1 MFSSTSPA
9 TVRSKAGA
17 ILRVTSGNFLEQFDF
32 FLFGFYATYIA
43 HTFFPASS
51 EFASLMMTFAVFG
64 AGFLM
69 RPVGAIV
76 LGAYIDKVGRRKGLI
91 VTLSIMAAG
100 TFLIVLI
107 PSYQSIGLWA
117 PLLVLTGRLLQGFS
131 AGAEL
136 GGVSVYL
143 AEIATPGRKG
153 FYTSWQSGSQQV
165 AIMVAAAMGFAL
177 NALME
182 ESAIREWGWRIPFLF
197 GCLIVPFIFF
207 LRRKLEETEEFSA
220 RRHHLEM
227 RQVFKT
233 LLGNWQVVV
242 AGMLMVA
249 MTTTAFYLITV
260 YAPTFGKK
268 VLMLSASD
276 SLLVTLLVAISNF
289 IWLPVGGALS
299 DRFGRKPVLI
309 AMTLLALASSYP
321 ALTLLADAPSF
332 SMMLSVLLWLSFL
345 YGLYN
350 GAMIP
355 ALTEIMPAE
364 VRVAGFS
371 LAYSLATAI
380 FGGFTPVMSTALIE
394 YTGDKASPGYW
405 MSFAAEVKVM
415 ISGGFKAALE
425 KLAPEYERQT
435 GDTIVIIPGPSM
447 GATPQAIPNRLARGE
462 KADVVIMVGDA
473 LAKLEKTSQTQ
484 PGSRTELAD
493 SPVGMVVKKGAD
505 VPDISSEATL
515 RNALLQASSIAY
527 SDSASGRYVSQTLFK
542 KLGIEKEA
550 AAKATMVERIPVAS
564 EVAKG
569 KYAVGFQQARSPV
582 TLNILTRGK
591 RC

>member
-1 MFSSTSPA
+1 MHSTTSLMS
-9 TVRSKAGA
+9 TRDRLGA
-17 ILRVTSGNFLEQFDF
+17 ILRVTSGNFLEQSDF

-69 RPVGAIV
+69 RPIGAIV

-91 VTLSIMAAG
+91 VTLSIMATG

-107 PSYQSIGLWA
+107 PSYQTIGLWA
-117 PLLVLTGRLLQGFS
+117 PLLVLIGRLLQGFS

-177 NALME
+177 NAVLE
-182 ESAIREWGWRIPFLF
+182 QSAISDWGWRIPFLF
-197 GCLIVPFIFF
+197 GCLIVPFIFV
-207 LRRKLEETEEFSA
+207 LRRKLEETQEFTA
-220 RRHHLEM
+220 RRHHLAM
-227 RQVFKT
+227 RQVFAT
-233 LLGNWQVVV
+233 LLANWQVVI
-242 AGMLMVA
+242 AGMMMVA

-289 IWLPVGGALS
+289 FWLPVGGALS
-299 DRFGRKPVLI
+299 DRFGRRPVLI
-309 AMTLLALASSYP
+309 AMTLLALATAWP
-321 ALTLLADAPSF
+321 ALTMLANAPSF
-332 SMMLSVLLWLSFL
+332 LMMLSVLLWLSFI
-345 YGLYN
+345 YGMYN

-371 LAYSLATAI
+371 LAYSLATAV
-380 FGGFTPVMSTALIE
+380 FGGFTPVISTALIE

-405 MSFAAEVKVM
+405 MSFAAVCGLLATCYLYRRSAV
-415 ISGGFKAALE
+415 AL
-425 KLAPEYERQT
+425 QT
-435 GDTIVIIPGPSM
+435 
-447 GATPQAIPNRLARGE
+447 AR
-462 KADVVIMVGDA
+462 
-473 LAKLEKTSQTQ
+473 
-484 PGSRTELAD
+484 
-493 SPVGMVVKKGAD
+493 
-505 VPDISSEATL
+505 
-515 RNALLQASSIAY
+515 
-527 SDSASGRYVSQTLFK
+527 
-542 KLGIEKEA
+542 
-550 AAKATMVERIPVAS
+550 
-564 EVAKG
+564 
-569 KYAVGFQQARSPV
+569 
-582 TLNILTRGK
+582 
-591 RC
+591 

>member
-1 MFSSTSPA
+1 MISSTPPA
-9 TVRSKAGA
+9 TVRARAGA

-69 RPVGAIV
+69 RPIGAIV

-91 VTLSIMAAG
+91 TTLSIMAAG

-107 PSYQSIGLWA
+107 PSYESIGLWA
-117 PLLVLTGRLLQGFS
+117 PLLVLAGRLLQGFS

-153 FYTSWQSGSQQV
+153 FFTSWQSGSQQV
-165 AIMVAAAMGFAL
+165 AIMVAAAMGFTL
-177 NALME
+177 NAMLE

-207 LRRKLEETEEFSA
+207 LRRKLEETEEFRT
-220 RRHHLEM
+220 RRHTLAM
-227 RQVFKT
+227 RQVFTT
-233 LLGNWQVVV
+233 LLANWPVVV

-276 SLLVTLLVAISNF
+276 SLLVTLLVTLLVAISNF

-299 DRFGRKPVLI
+299 DRFGRKPVLV
-309 AMTLLALASSYP
+309 AMTLLALATSYP
-321 ALTLLADAPSF
+321 ALTLLAQAPSF

-355 ALTEIMPAE
+355 ALTEIMPVE

-380 FGGFTPVMSTALIE
+380 FGGFTPVISTALIE

-405 MSFAAEVKVM
+405 MSFAA
-415 ISGGFKAALE
+415 ICAL
-425 KLAPEYERQT
+425 L
-435 GDTIVIIPGPSM
+435 
-447 GATPQAIPNRLARGE
+447 
-462 KADVVIMVGDA
+462 
-473 LAKLEKTSQTQ
+473 
-484 PGSRTELAD
+484 
-493 SPVGMVVKKGAD
+493 
-505 VPDISSEATL
+505 ATL
-515 RNALLQASSIAY
+515 YLYRR
-527 SDSASGRYVSQTLFK
+527 SAMSMQVQ
-542 KLGIEKEA
+542 
-550 AAKATMVERIPVAS
+550 
-564 EVAKG
+564 
-569 KYAVGFQQARSPV
+569 
-582 TLNILTRGK
+582 RG
-591 RC
+591 

>member
-1 MFSSTSPA
+1 MDAFITLISFPVLFQSSATGARQRVDNKLETCMHSTTSLMS
-9 TVRSKAGA
+9 TRDRIGA

-69 RPVGAIV
+69 RPIGAIV

-91 VTLSIMAAG
+91 VTLSIMATG

-107 PSYQSIGLWA
+107 PSYQTIGLWA
-117 PLLVLTGRLLQGFS
+117 PLLVLIGRLLQGFS

-177 NALME
+177 NAVLE
-182 ESAIREWGWRIPFLF
+182 QSAISDWGWRIPFVF
-197 GCLIVPFIFF
+197 GCLIVPFIFI
-207 LRRKLEETEEFSA
+207 LRRKLEETQEFTA
-220 RRHHLEM
+220 RRHHLAM
-227 RQVFKT
+227 RQVFAT
-233 LLGNWQVVV
+233 LLANWQVVI
-242 AGMLMVA
+242 AGMMMVA

-289 IWLPVGGALS
+289 FWLPVGGALS
-299 DRFGRKPVLI
+299 DRFGRRPVLI
-309 AMTLLALASSYP
+309 AMTLLALATAWP
-321 ALTLLADAPSF
+321 ALTLLANAPSF
-332 SMMLSVLLWLSFL
+332 LMMLSVLLWLSFI
-345 YGLYN
+345 YGMYN

-364 VRVAGFS
+364 VRVTGFS
-371 LAYSLATAI
+371 LAYSLATAV
-380 FGGFTPVMSTALIE
+380 FGGFTPVISTALIE

-405 MSFAAEVKVM
+405 MSFAAICGLLATCYLYRRSAV
-415 ISGGFKAALE
+415 AL
-425 KLAPEYERQT
+425 QT
-435 GDTIVIIPGPSM
+435 
-447 GATPQAIPNRLARGE
+447 AR
-462 KADVVIMVGDA
+462 
-473 LAKLEKTSQTQ
+473 
-484 PGSRTELAD
+484 
-493 SPVGMVVKKGAD
+493 
-505 VPDISSEATL
+505 
-515 RNALLQASSIAY
+515 
-527 SDSASGRYVSQTLFK
+527 
-542 KLGIEKEA
+542 
-550 AAKATMVERIPVAS
+550 
-564 EVAKG
+564 
-569 KYAVGFQQARSPV
+569 
-582 TLNILTRGK
+582 
-591 RC
+591 